1 MSFPNLLKQSLFPL
15 TALFVSACTGT
26 QEISPY
32 ENPNHPLYKMD
43 RVGWSSDIDRAWL
56 DGPNAPVIVTSLND
70 ENAKLRDI
78 STRIVLT
85 PIVVAATV
93 VAVPNML
100 FDVVLMK
107 AKDAGFLPF

>member
-1 MSFPNLLKQSLFPL
+1 MSFPNLSKQAVFPFA
-15 TALFVSACTGT
+15 ALFVSACTGT

-43 RVGWSSDIDRAWL
+43 RVGWSSDTDRTWF
-56 DGPNAPVIVTSLND
+56 DGPKAPVIATSFGD
-70 ENAKLRDI
+70 ENEKLRDI

-85 PIVVAATV
+85 PLVVATTV